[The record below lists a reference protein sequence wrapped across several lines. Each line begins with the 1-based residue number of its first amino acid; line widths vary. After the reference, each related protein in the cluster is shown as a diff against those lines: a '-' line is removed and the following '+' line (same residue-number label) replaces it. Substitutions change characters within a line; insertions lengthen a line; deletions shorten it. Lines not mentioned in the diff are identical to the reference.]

1 MSGEKLKTD
10 KAEEIWYRLFLS
22 EKFRGDL
29 EKLKKYKNNIE
40 YYFKQYTLF
49 EKYEVKPTQRL
60 LNLCDYYFGKKS
72 AGKLGDHFPVRI
84 QTPSEDELK
93 KSKRAFIKL
102 WIYDGTTRE
111 EILNHIKKNW
121 QNFQSLFR
129 LQNMPKIKGTRMITN
144 KDKNRLILHLNKL
157 STLELWNKLGERPQ
171 KKIYKEM
178 LIREIL
184 ETEGYVTT
192 FEAIKGVISRSRK

>member
-10 KAEEIWYRLFLS
+10 KATEIWYRLLLS
-22 EKFRGDL
+22 DKFRGEL
-29 EKLKKYKNNIE
+29 EQLKKHKNDIE
-40 YYFKQYTLF
+40 YYFRQYALF

-102 WIYDGTTRE
+102 WIYDGTSRD
-111 EILNHIKKNW
+111 EILDYVKKNW

-129 LQNMPKIKGTRMITN
+129 LQNMPKIKGIRKITN
-144 KDKNRLILHLNKL
+144 KDQNRLILQLNAYQG
-157 STLELWNKLGERPQ
+157 N
-171 KKIYKEM
+171 
-178 LIREIL
+178 
-184 ETEGYVTT
+184 
-192 FEAIKGVISRSRK
+192 SRNRRVCYDF